1 MKIFVKVKPGA
12 KEEKIK
18 KIDEINFEVCVKEPP
33 VKGMANRAVI
43 RALADYF
50 NTPVS
55 GVDIISGHTSRHK
68 TIQINE

>member
-12 KEEKIK
+12 REKKIK

-55 GVDIISGHTSRHK
+55 GVNIISGHTSRHK

>member
-12 KEEKIK
+12 KEEKIE
-18 KIDEINFEVCVKEPP
+18 KIGESDFEVWVKEPP
-33 VKGMANRAVI
+33 IRGMANQAVI
-43 RALADYF
+43 RVLADYF

-55 GVDIISGHTSRHK
+55 GVKIISGHTSRHK